1 MSHIKSALAAL
12 VIAGGAWTA
21 PAMAQ
26 DSGYGLQGE
35 VQLMSRYVSRG
46 YAYGEDPALA
56 LNLEITKGDA
66 FVGIRAAQV
75 DYGPFYEPD
84 TLEFMWYAGMRPT
97 FGRLSL
103 YVSALAEYFYPAN
116 GGFVTGELVVAPTY
130 AFSDK
135 VMGGLQLSWITN
147 DDISL
152 QRYAAAWGRY
162 ALTAQTG
169 VTSGIGT
176 YFEDNAEEAHWYVAL
191 DHHLD
196 ANLSLKLQY
205 DDAYL
210 DEDFVTFTATY
221 RF

>member
-1 MSHIKSALAAL
+1 MTPIKSALMALAVTAA
-12 VIAGGAWTA
+12 GA
-21 PAMAQ
+21 PVVAQ
-26 DSGYGLQGE
+26 ETGYGLHGE
-35 VQLMSRYVSRG
+35 AQLMSRYVSRG

-75 DYGPFYEPD
+75 DFGPFYRPD
-84 TLEFMWYAGMRPT
+84 NLEFMWYAGMRPT

-130 AFSDK
+130 AFSDS

-147 DDISL
+147 DDIAL

-162 ALTAQTG
+162 ALTPQTG
-169 VTSGIGT
+169 ISAGIGT
-176 YFEDNAEEAHWYVAL
+176 YFGDNAEDEHWYLAV
-191 DHHLD
+191 DHHID

-205 DDAYL
+205 DDAYM
-210 DEDFVTFTATY
+210 DEDYLTVTASY